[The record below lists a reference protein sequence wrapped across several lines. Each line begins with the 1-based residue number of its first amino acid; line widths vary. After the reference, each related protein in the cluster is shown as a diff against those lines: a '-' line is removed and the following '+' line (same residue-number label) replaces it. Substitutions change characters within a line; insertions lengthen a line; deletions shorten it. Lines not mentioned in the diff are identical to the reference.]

1 MELDTAALMTD
12 LTAKANWMQC
22 HVRETEWVTDGKS
35 GWLNGY
41 YDNHGQPVE
50 GVVNDLPRMM
60 LPSQVFGIMY
70 GTTTAEQTAELCR
83 SAGR

>member
-1 MELDTAALMTD
+1 MHANSGRTVELDTAALMTD

-50 GVVNDLPRMM
+50 VLSTIYR
-60 LPSQVFGIMY
+60 
-70 GTTTAEQTAELCR
+70 A
-83 SAGR
+83 